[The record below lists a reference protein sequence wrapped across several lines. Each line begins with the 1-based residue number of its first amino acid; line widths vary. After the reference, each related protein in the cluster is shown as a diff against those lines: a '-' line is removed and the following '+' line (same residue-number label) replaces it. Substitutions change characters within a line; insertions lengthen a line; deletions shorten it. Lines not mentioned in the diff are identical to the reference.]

1 MQAIINTRKSYPMY
15 NLVICAIFKNE
26 ARYLKEWVEYHRM
39 VGVEH
44 FYLYNN
50 DSTDNYK
57 EELKYYLDNNIVTLT
72 DVPGEKQ

>member
-1 MQAIINTRKSYPMY
+1 MQAIINTRKFYLMY

>member
-1 MQAIINTRKSYPMY
+1 MY